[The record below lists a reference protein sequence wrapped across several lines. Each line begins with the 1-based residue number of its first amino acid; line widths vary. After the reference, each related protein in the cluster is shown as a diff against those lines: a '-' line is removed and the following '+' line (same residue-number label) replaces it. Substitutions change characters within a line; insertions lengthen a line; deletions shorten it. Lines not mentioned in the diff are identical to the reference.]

1 MIKRPFILINDDV
14 RQRVAEF
21 AMHSAPLGW
30 ACIFQ
35 EPTRSLEQNSAQ
47 WPILEAFSAQLLW
60 PVNGKMERLTS
71 EEFKDVLTAGFR
83 KETVRLAAGVDGG
96 MIMLGA
102 RTSTMKKAEFSDW
115 LEFLHF
121 VAAERGVD
129 LTRK

>member
-14 RQRVAEF
+14 RRRAAEF

-96 MIMLGA
+96 MVMLGA